1 LFLVSGRKKIKIIK
15 PKIEWRRLRLIP
27 AFWRALFCFFLLAF
41 YFYCRPPEIKE
52 SFLFF
57 PFPAVISLKMKYG
70 KNNAGRS
77 REAAKDER
85 RSGGGGRQPRF
96 ISLFYCGGLFLLPGI
111 FLSVF
116 LLLFAFARLYFRRP
130 LIFFP
135 LIKESAN
142 RK

>member
-1 LFLVSGRKKIKIIK
+1 MVSGRKKIKIIK

-85 RSGGGGRQPRF
+85 RSGGRIINGAAKNEKKIAKEKGN
-96 ISLFYCGGLFLLPGI
+96 
-111 FLSVF
+111 
-116 LLLFAFARLYFRRP
+116 RR
-130 LIFFP
+130 
-135 LIKESAN
+135 K
-142 RK
+142 